1 MAVISGLEQQYN
13 LVYSGHFPFNQQK
26 NHTRMLVKEILE
38 TRTEPVFSLEF
49 FPPKK
54 EEDWDKLFETIS
66 NLNLIEPAYVSVT
79 YGAGGST
86 RERTHNLVTRIQKE
100 TGLTVVSHLTCIG
113 AEKSEIESVL
123 QLYREN
129 GITNVLA
136 LRGDKPADVPTLEEA
151 VKDFPHAID
160 LIRFIKQNFP
170 EMGIGIAGFPEGHPE
185 TPNRMKELEYLKE
198 KVDAGADYIVTQ
210 LFFDNRDYFD
220 YVERCELAGITV
232 PIIPGI
238 MPIMTKKGMIRMGE
252 LALGS
257 RIPSTL
263 LRKVL
268 EAADDKEVAEIGIE
282 WATNQVQELIDQKV
296 KGIHFYTLNL
306 SEATLKIFRNL
317 KRG

>member
-1 MAVISGLEQQYN
+1 MHLHNRIIYYIPDTSFQPAKHL
-13 LVYSGHFPFNQQK
+13 
-26 NHTRMLVKEILE
+26 TRMLVKEILE

-54 EEDWDKLFETIS
+54 QEDWDKLFETIS
-66 NLNLIEPAYVSVT
+66 NLNPLEPSYVSVT

-86 RERTHNLVTRIQKE
+86 RERTHNLVTRIQQE
-100 TGLTVVSHLTCIG
+100 TGITVVSHLTCIG

-136 LRGDKPADVPTLEEA
+136 LRGDKPADIPTLEEA
-151 VKDFPHAID
+151 IKDFPHAID
-160 LIRFIKQNFP
+160 LVRFIRENFP
-170 EMGIGIAGFPEGHPE
+170 EMGIGVAGFPEGHPE
-185 TPNRMKELEYLKE
+185 TPNRMKELEFLRE

-238 MPIMTKKGMIRMGE
+238 MPVMTKKGMIRMGE

-257 RIPSTL
+257 RIPSKL

-268 EAADDKEVAEIGIE
+268 EAADDKEVAEIGVN
-282 WATNQVQELIDQKV
+282 WATSQVQELLDHKV

-317 KRG
+317 KRR

>member
-1 MAVISGLEQQYN
+1 
-13 LVYSGHFPFNQQK
+13 
-26 NHTRMLVKEILE
+26 MLVKEILE
-38 TRTEPVFSLEF
+38 SRNAPIFSLEF

-54 EEDWDKLFETIS
+54 QEDWDRLFETIS
-66 NLNLIEPAYVSVT
+66 NLIPLDPSYVSVT

-113 AEKSEIESVL
+113 SERAEIESIL
-123 QLYREN
+123 RLYREN
-129 GITNVLA
+129 GIMNVLA
-136 LRGDKPADVPTLEEA
+136 LRGDKPADIPTIEEA
-151 VKDFPHAID
+151 VKDFRHAID
-160 LIRFIKQNFP
+160 LVRFIKEHFP
-170 EMGIGIAGFPEGHPE
+170 EIGVGVAGFPEGHPE

-220 YVERCELAGITV
+220 YVERCAIAGITV

-238 MPIMTKKGMIRMGE
+238 MPIMTKKGMIRMSE

-257 RIPSTL
+257 RIPAPL
-263 LRKVL
+263 LRSVL
-268 EAADDKEVAEIGIE
+268 EAADDREVAEIGVD
-282 WATNQVQELIDQKV
+282 WATRQVQELIDNRV

-306 SEATLKIFRNL
+306 AEATLKIFRNIR
-317 KRG
+317 KG

>member
-1 MAVISGLEQQYN
+1 
-13 LVYSGHFPFNQQK
+13 
-26 NHTRMLVKEILE
+26 MLVKEILE
-38 TRTEPVFSLEF
+38 TRKEPIFSLEF

-54 EEDWDKLFETIS
+54 QEDWDTLFETIS
-66 NLNLIEPAYVSVT
+66 NLIPLDPSYVSVT

-113 AEKSEIESVL
+113 SERSEIENIL
-123 QLYREN
+123 RLYREN
-129 GITNVLA
+129 GINNVLA
-136 LRGDKPADVPTLEEA
+136 LRGDKPADIATIAEA

-160 LIRFIKQNFP
+160 LVRFIKANFP
-170 EMGIGIAGFPEGHPE
+170 EMGVGVAGFPEGHPE

-220 YVERCELAGITV
+220 YVERCEIAGINV

-238 MPIMTKKGMIRMGE
+238 MPIATKKGMVRMGE

-257 RIPSTL
+257 RIPAPL

-268 EAADDKEVAEIGIE
+268 NAADDREVAEIGIE
-282 WATNQVQELIDQKV
+282 WATKQVQELIDHNV

-306 SEATLKIFRNL
+306 AEATLRIFNNIKKGT
-317 KRG
+317 KRT

>member
-1 MAVISGLEQQYN
+1 
-13 LVYSGHFPFNQQK
+13 
-26 NHTRMLVKEILE
+26 MLVKEILDA
-38 TRTEPVFSLEF
+38 RTEPVFSLEF

-54 EEDWDKLFETIS
+54 QEDWDKLFETIS
-66 NLNLIEPAYVSVT
+66 NFSPLDPSYVSVT

-86 RERTHNLVTRIQKE
+86 RERTHNLVTRIQQE

-123 QLYREN
+123 QNYREH
-129 GITNVLA
+129 GIKNVLA
-136 LRGDKPADVPTLEEA
+136 LRGDKPADIPTLEEA
-151 VKDFPHAID
+151 IKDFPHAID
-160 LIRFIKQNFP
+160 LVRFIKVNFP
-170 EMGIGIAGFPEGHPE
+170 EMGIGVAGFPEGHPE
-185 TPNRMKELEYLKE
+185 TPNRMKELEFLKE

-232 PIIPGI
+232 PVIPGL

-257 RIPSTL
+257 RIPSKL

-282 WATNQVQELIDQKV
+282 WATNQVQELLDHKV

>member
-1 MAVISGLEQQYN
+1 
-13 LVYSGHFPFNQQK
+13 
-26 NHTRMLVKEILE
+26 MLVKEILDA
-38 TRTEPVFSLEF
+38 RTEPVFSLEF

-54 EEDWDKLFETIS
+54 QEDWDKLFETIS
-66 NLNLIEPAYVSVT
+66 NLSPLDPSYVSVT

-123 QLYREN
+123 QNYREH
-129 GITNVLA
+129 GIKNVLA
-136 LRGDKPADVPTLEEA
+136 LRGDKPADIPTLEEA
-151 VKDFPHAID
+151 IKDFPHAID
-160 LIRFIKQNFP
+160 LVRFIKANFP
-170 EMGIGIAGFPEGHPE
+170 EMGIGVAGFPEGHPE
-185 TPNRMKELEYLKE
+185 TPNRMKELEFLKE

-257 RIPSTL
+257 RIPSKL

-282 WATNQVQELIDQKV
+282 WATNQVQELLDHKV